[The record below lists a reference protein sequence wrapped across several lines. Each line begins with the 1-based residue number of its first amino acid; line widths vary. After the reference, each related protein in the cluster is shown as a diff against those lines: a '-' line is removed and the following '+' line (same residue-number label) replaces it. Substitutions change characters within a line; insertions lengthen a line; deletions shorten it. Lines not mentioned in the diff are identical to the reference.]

1 MAKILHIANF
11 NHIKTK
17 GCFQNST
24 QQKISNGLIR
34 NGHQVINYSDRDM
47 CRMFG
52 FGSMNIYGRKKV
64 NKHLLKFCE
73 SIEPDGIVI
82 GHADTID
89 LRTLLK
95 IKELFPHIKILEW
108 NVDSIAISDDAK
120 SNRDALY
127 NLKKIKLKQ
136 EAVDVLLISTADRRF
151 LNQLKTGRNKVG
163 YLPNI
168 VDNSIETGK
177 SFKEPELSYD
187 LFFSC
192 NPMLKRQFCGV
203 FRDIEKICEE
213 IILKVSG
220 LKVLYAGVLGY
231 PKLSG
236 SHYQKA
242 MIESTMG
249 FNLSHINDAYLYSS
263 DRLAHMIGNGLLVFV
278 DRRTGFGDIF
288 KEDEM
293 AFYETPEEL
302 YEKLNYFKNN
312 PEVRMEHAYKGYE
325 KYYSLFNEQKIGK
338 YISDLLFDTFS
349 FSSYSF
355 PSLI

>member
-95 IKELFPHIKILEW
+95 IKELFPHIKILEC
-108 NVDSIAISDDAK
+108 
-120 SNRDALY
+120 

-136 EAVDVLLISTADRRF
+136 EAVDVLLISTADKRF

-312 PEVRMEHAYKGYE
+312 PDQKDSSPPDQKLEQFESRLKEDLDISERFTVLMQDKKYK
-325 KYYSLFNEQKIGK
+325 KN
-338 YISDLLFDTFS
+338 
-349 FSSYSF
+349 
-355 PSLI
+355 